1 MVQRSH
7 NPLLLF
13 LLTLTLFLNLSAQS
27 GTERTFS
34 RMDLLD
40 KTYKITVNDRLV
52 YQVMEEQSP
61 SVILSPDSEGR
72 VKFPPLSS
80 PVSILDKTCYELAQ
94 EVKALLE
101 VDFFYRATVDI
112 KVAESSFREKAKIY
126 GQVKSQGTLM
136 LPKDGF
142 YTITQAISQMG
153 GFMDGADLGNI
164 IIQRKDPEN
173 PDKDQRITVNMNEI
187 IDEGKIENDVRI
199 RGDDIVI
206 VNKLEEMGGR
216 YSVLGA
222 VNSPGLFTISQ
233 EKLTVSEAILVAG
246 GFTPVARETRVKLT
260 RRVEDSDES
269 ETYWINVKRILDD
282 GDRSEDMLI
291 KEDDIIN
298 VSEKL
303 IVF

>member
-1 MVQRSH
+1 MAHRLH
-7 NPLLLF
+7 KLLLSS
-13 LLTLTLFLNLSAQS
+13 LLAITLILNVSAQS
-27 GTERTFS
+27 RTERTFS

-40 KTYKITVNDRLV
+40 NTYIITANDRLV

-61 SVILSPDSEGR
+61 SVVLSPDAEGK
-72 VKFPPLSS
+72 VKFPPLST
-80 PVSILDKTCYELAQ
+80 PVLVAGKTCYELAQ

-112 KVAESSFREKAKIY
+112 KVAESSFREKATVY
-126 GQVKSQGTLM
+126 GQVKSQGRLL

-142 YTITQAISQMG
+142 FTISQAISQMG
-153 GFMDGADLGNI
+153 GFMEGADLENI

-173 PDKDQRITVNMNEI
+173 PDKDLRLTVNMGELIN
-187 IDEGKIENDVRI
+187 EGKIENDIRI
-199 RGDDIVI
+199 QGDDVII
-206 VNKLEEMGGR
+206 VNKLEAMGGR

-222 VNSPGLFTISQ
+222 VNSPGLYTISQ
-233 EKLTVSEAILVAG
+233 EKLTVSDAILLAG
-246 GFTPVARETRVKLT
+246 GFNEVARETRVKLT

-269 ETYWINVKRILDD
+269 ETYWINVKRILED
-282 GDRSEDMLI
+282 GDRAEDMLI